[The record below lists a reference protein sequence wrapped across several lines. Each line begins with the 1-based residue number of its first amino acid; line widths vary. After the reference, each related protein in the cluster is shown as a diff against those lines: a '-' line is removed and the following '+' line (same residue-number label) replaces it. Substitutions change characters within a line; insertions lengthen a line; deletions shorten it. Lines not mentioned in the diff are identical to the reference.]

1 MKRFLFVV
9 AVAAC
14 HSATTSADTGVAST
28 TPAASAP
35 TPTVS
40 AVLTTPPVADA
51 SLAATDARDAT
62 DATARTC
69 GDLTPDEKAALETCA
84 LSRFG
89 AALGYR
95 GAFTARIEM
104 SGTSLPRVRS
114 EADTEPNKFRTAV
127 RGDACDRAAV
137 LLSPRLPCTW
147 DVHGPAP
154 TWTLTAVSAP

>member
-1 MKRFLFVV
+1 MKRLLLVV
-9 AVAAC
+9 AITAC
-14 HSATTSADTGVAST
+14 HSAPTSLDTGVASA

-40 AVLTTPPVADA
+40 AMPTTPPPVADA
-51 SLAATDARDAT
+51 SLAATDASDG
-62 DATARTC
+62 ATARTC
-69 GDLTPDEKAALETCA
+69 GELTTAEKVALENCA

-114 EADTEPNKFRTAV
+114 EADIEPNKFRTVV
-127 RGDACDRAAV
+127 RGDACDRAAE

-154 TWTLTAVSAP
+154 TWTLTVVSAP